1 MQHVVELHRELLE
14 FVLEVLP
21 LADDVELTVE
31 FDDGRAAVERAART
45 GGGYDLA
52 IVDVFSGSVS
62 PRHMST
68 VEFFRELDQ
77 LLAPDAVV
85 VVNTLATAGL
95 DMSREVAA
103 TLASIHADVL
113 AVASPA
119 VVEGSS
125 LGNVVLAASAAPLP
139 GEAILR
145 ARGHGPAADRA
156 AARRGARGVRRR
168 RARAPRRRPAG
179 LSMRAGRAAL
189 ACEIGCRR
197 LVALGVA
204 AALLAPPAVAASADR
219 EPSIGPGLEWVAHRD
234 NPFRQ
239 GDDADFINSDLAF
252 TGDYL
257 VQGNYAGF
265 SIWDIADPAAP
276 ELVSAVSCPGG
287 QGDVSTVG
295 NLVLISID
303 ETMSDDSCEAA
314 RVPETEENWEGLRV
328 FDISDPRAPRY
339 AAAVRTRCGG
349 HTHTVVPDP
358 ASTDRVF
365 VYMNAYSRG
374 ASLNCT
380 GRNPLQIIEVPLAA
394 PEDAAIVGELDL
406 FDDETAFG
414 PEDRV
419 AGGAETRSTTGCHD
433 ITAYPA
439 KGLAVA
445 ACRGDGLL
453 LSIADPL
460 APVVLQRVRDPAVAF
475 WHSGIFDND
484 ATRVVFQ
491 DELGD
496 GFINTCSPA
505 FGADRGADAV
515 WLIQPDGLVKAGTY
529 KLPRVAVRPREVRRA
544 LRRARAGARAV
555 HHRAGVA
562 RGRRLGRR
570 PHRPGGARGAD
581 LVRSARLRVLDGLHG
596 GHLVGVPLRRL
607 PLRERHVRGPRGA
620 AAHRPDVRGCRPV
633 RRRGAE
639 PADAAGVLVGVARGA
654 GRARRRGASAPRSRR
669 CRWSPPR
676 SSRRTPRRSRC
687 RCRPAP

>member
-1 MQHVVELHRELLE
+1 V
-14 FVLEVLP
+14 
-21 LADDVELTVE
+21 
-31 FDDGRAAVERAART
+31 
-45 GGGYDLA
+45 
-52 IVDVFSGSVS
+52 
-62 PRHMST
+62 
-68 VEFFRELDQ
+68 
-77 LLAPDAVV
+77 
-85 VVNTLATAGL
+85 
-95 DMSREVAA
+95 
-103 TLASIHADVL
+103 
-113 AVASPA
+113 
-119 VVEGSS
+119 
-125 LGNVVLAASAAPLP
+125 
-139 GEAILR
+139 
-145 ARGHGPAADRA
+145 
-156 AARRGARGVRRR
+156 
-168 RARAPRRRPAG
+168 
-179 LSMRAGRAAL
+179 RAGRAVSRARSAF
-189 ACEIGCRR
+189 AC

-204 AALLAPPAVAASADR
+204 AVLLAPPAVAASADR

-287 QGDVSTVG
+287 QGDISTVG
-295 NLVLISID
+295 DLVLISID
-303 ETMSDDSCEAA
+303 ETMSDDSCEAG
-314 RVPETEENWEGLRV
+314 RVPETTENWEGLRV

-349 HTHTVVPDP
+349 HTHTVIPDP
-358 ASTDRVF
+358 ASADRVF

-380 GRNPLQIIEVPLAA
+380 GRNPLQIIEVPLAT

-419 AGGAETRSTTGCHD
+419 PGGGETRSTTGCHD

-460 APVVLQRVRDPAVAF
+460 APVVLHRVRDPAVTF

-484 ATRVVFQ
+484 ATRIVFQ

-515 WLIQPDGLVKAGTY
+515 WLIQPDGLAKAGTY
-529 KLPRVAVRPREVRRA
+529 KLPRAQSDLEKCVAHSGGLVPVPGRFIVAQAWLE
-544 LRRARAGARAV
+544 G
-555 HHRAGVA
+555 GVSVV
-562 RGRRLGRR
+562 
-570 PHRPGGARGAD
+570 D
-581 LVRSARLRVLDGLHG
+581 LTD
-596 GHLVGVPLRRL
+596 P
-607 PLRERHVRGPRGA
+607 A
-620 AAHRPDVRGCRPV
+620 APVELTWFDRPDYGYSMDYTAGIWSVYHYDGYLYASDMYEGLEVLRLTDPV
-633 RRRGAE
+633 F
-639 PADAAGVLVGVARGA
+639 ADAARYDDTGLNPQTQPAYSWVWREAPVVPAAAAERAPLETLSVEPAALQPADSAEVTVSLPPGSLTPGETADVWWMPTQAVLATAAAEADGSLAATTVALPGPLAPGRYDVVVRGD
-654 GRARRRGASAPRSRR
+654 ASAPRIALASVVVA
-669 CRWSPPR
+669 SPAP
-676 SSRRTPRRSRC
+676 STTPDAATT
-687 RCRPAP
+687 RPAAGSAWWLLVLLPFGIALVYHAAIAWRRHRRAAR

>member
-1 MQHVVELHRELLE
+1 
-14 FVLEVLP
+14 
-21 LADDVELTVE
+21 
-31 FDDGRAAVERAART
+31 
-45 GGGYDLA
+45 
-52 IVDVFSGSVS
+52 
-62 PRHMST
+62 
-68 VEFFRELDQ
+68 
-77 LLAPDAVV
+77 
-85 VVNTLATAGL
+85 
-95 DMSREVAA
+95 
-103 TLASIHADVL
+103 
-113 AVASPA
+113 
-119 VVEGSS
+119 
-125 LGNVVLAASAAPLP
+125 
-139 GEAILR
+139 
-145 ARGHGPAADRA
+145 
-156 AARRGARGVRRR
+156 
-168 RARAPRRRPAG
+168 
-179 LSMRAGRAAL
+179 MRAGRAASRARSAAVGVTAL
-189 ACEIGCRR
+189 A
-197 LVALGVA
+197 VA
-204 AALLAPPAVAASADR
+204 AVLLAPPAVAATAER

-295 NLVLISID
+295 NLVIVAID
-303 ETMSDDSCEAA
+303 ETMSDDSCEAS
-314 RVPETEENWEGLRV
+314 RVPETDENWEGIRI

-339 AAAVRTRCGG
+339 AAAVRTRCGS

-358 ASTDRVF
+358 GSADRVF
-365 VYMNAYSRG
+365 VYVNAYSRG

-380 GRNPLQIIEVPLAA
+380 GRNPLQIVEVPLAA
-394 PEDAAIVGELDL
+394 PEQAAIVGELDL

-484 ATRVVFQ
+484 ATRIVFQ

-529 KLPRVAVRPREVRRA
+529 KLPRTQSDLEKCVAHSGGLVPVPDRFIIAQAWLE
-544 LRRARAGARAV
+544 G
-555 HHRAGVA
+555 GVSVV
-562 RGRRLGRR
+562 
-570 PHRPGGARGAD
+570 D
-581 LVRSARLRVLDGLHG
+581 LTD
-596 GHLVGVPLRRL
+596 P
-607 PLRERHVRGPRGA
+607 A
-620 AAHRPDVRGCRPV
+620 APVELTWFDRPDYGYSMDYTAGIWAVYHYGGYLYASDMFEGLEVLRLTDP
-633 RRRGAE
+633 AF
-639 PADAAGVLVGVARGA
+639 ADAAQVRRHRTEPPDAALVRVGVARGSGGADRGRGACAARDALGRA
-654 GRARRRGASAPRSRR
+654 GRARAGRVRGGHRRAAARVAHARRDRRRVVDADAVRARDGHRLGRRLARRHRGRAARSPRAGSLRPRRARRRLRAAPGPRERR
-669 CRWSPPR
+669 RRARLPRRRHRMPRPPR
-676 SSRRTPRRSRC
+676 PDGGGAWWILVLVPFALALAYHAAIAWRRRRR
-687 RCRPAP
+687 RVGP